1 MTGVVKCAAAMVVAA
16 TLVVSCASSS
26 DTPLFRLHTSPV
38 GAAPEAFDAAPA
50 PAPSPVPRKPV
61 PAVLRPYMFGES
73 AGFAYVDSLTFALY
87 EGVTRSRALELVAAG
102 GALSPIESADE
113 AYHAARSSRG
123 LLLARKIGRW
133 TLVLDLR
140 GASVINRATL
150 ATLSLPHAAAAFH
163 TDLAADYRFIYA
175 RGGQIVRDFDPVD
188 YLDNGPVQDRLA
200 AEQGIGFGSLNS
212 VYPTARSLLLIR
224 RLTGIRLRAADFS
237 LSAFA
242 LGVVMRRR

>member
-1 MTGVVKCAAAMVVAA
+1 MVVAA
-16 TLVVSCASSS
+16 VLVASCASSS

-38 GAAPEAFDAAPA
+38 GAGPEAFVAGPVQAPA
-50 PAPSPVPRKPV
+50 PAPREPV
-61 PAVLRPYMFGES
+61 PALLRPYMFGES

-87 EGVTRSRALELVAAG
+87 EGVTRGRALELLSAG
-102 GALSPIESADE
+102 GALSPIESAE
-113 AYHAARSSRG
+113 AAYQAARSTHG

-140 GASVINRATL
+140 GDTVINRRTL
-150 ATLSLPHAAAAFH
+150 TTLSLPHAAAAFH
-163 TDLAADYRFIYA
+163 TDLAADYRFVYA
-175 RGGQIVRDFDPVD
+175 RAGQVVRDFDPVD

-200 AEQGIGFGSLNS
+200 EEQGIGFGSLSS

-237 LSAFA
+237 LSGFA